1 MLVLMLSTV
10 TFDGFTETSAWI
22 RILITT
28 QGWVTF
34 FVANAFT
41 AVTTAGLIV
50 APVAFLV
57 ELGGAA
63 SLSPLALVTMIWRG
77 GLGGPVHGHRPPRTS
92 SGSGRMP

>member
-57 ELGGAA
+57 ELGGGQHPFRR
-63 SLSPLALVTMIWRG
+63 SRLSR
-77 GLGGPVHGHRPPRTS
+77 
-92 SGSGRMP
+92 